1 MLDHKSRNRP
11 DIRTIYDGLG
21 LTPKFGRSIFMRIT
35 LISKVCLIIIA
46 IIAIGDEVNINKAS
60 LMKDKRK
67 RHFMIYEVFGCVNL
81 YNVYPAILI
90 VEFKDTICRR
100 TSKISL
106 YFKKIIQGWCLLCDK
121 PIVWPVTHLV
131 LKMNQMLTGPGKK

>member
-1 MLDHKSRNRP
+1 MPKNSNSISVKSDGDHKSR
-11 DIRTIYDGLG
+11 I
-21 LTPKFGRSIFMRIT
+21 
-35 LISKVCLIIIA
+35 ISNVY
-46 IIAIGDEVNINKAS
+46 EF
-60 LMKDKRK
+60 DKRK
-67 RHFMIYEVFGCVNL
+67 RHFMNYEVFACVNL